1 MKGKKFEIVR
11 AYPVGDV
18 REFSIEFDGYSYLV
32 IYGVHVNG
40 GFCAIPGYG
49 IACELSGNWED
60 AGGIFYNA
68 QRIGKALR
76 NPDAGE
82 AIARAIA
89 EYEKIQKSLSVK
101 GV

>member
-1 MKGKKFEIVR
+1 MKGQSYEIVR
-11 AYPVGDV
+11 GYPVGDV
-18 REFSIEFDGYSYLV
+18 REFTLHFDGYSYLV

-49 IACELSGNWED
+49 IACELFGNWEEE
-60 AGGIFYNA
+60 GGIFYNE

-89 EYEKIQKSLSVK
+89 EYEEIQKSLPVK